1 MISELSSVADIQYIE
16 PDKARFYRLNED
28 FLGLELDGVDKKR
41 IQLHR
46 TMPVHQP
53 NAYICVLDMEAKEIG
68 IIRELGS
75 FSRDQADLIEQELA
89 VRYYSIKVQRI
100 LSAKEKFGY
109 VYFELQTAAGIRIIA
124 VKDVS
129 KGVRLLDD
137 KRVVIVDV
145 DGNRYAL
152 DDYQSMDRRT
162 LKSLLPYLF

>member
-16 PDKARFYRLNED
+16 PEKARFYRLNED
-28 FLGLELDGVDKKR
+28 FLGLEYDGVDKKR
-41 IQLHR
+41 VQLHR
-46 TMPVHQP
+46 TMPIHQP

-68 IIRELGS
+68 IIRDLGS
-75 FSRDQADLIEQELA
+75 FGKEQADLIEQELA
-89 VRYYSIKVQRI
+89 VRYYSVSVQRI

-109 VYFELQTAAGIRIIA
+109 VYFELQTIAGIRIIA

-129 KGVRLLDD
+129 KGVRLLDE

-145 DGNRYAL
+145 DGNRYTL
-152 DDYQSMDRRT
+152 DDYPSMDRRT